1 MFYEESGL
9 VAVLGVGKWSCM
21 SAFLFLESLTILDVI
36 GVWPTDWAKQC
47 LIEANKFW
55 FYALIFSLL
64 WGFEQLFSLKDIA
77 TNVASLQKV
86 KEEIESSSDEALAAR
101 RKAEAGQR
109 HKRAGITRRLV
120 VDGLDILI
128 PGHVVGWIVTSA
140 AMTGVAGAVSTTL
153 SMKDIWDK
161 LR

>member
-1 MFYEESGL
+1 M
-9 VAVLGVGKWSCM
+9 
-21 SAFLFLESLTILDVI
+21 

-55 FYALIFSLL
+55 FYALTFSLL
-64 WGFEQLFSLKDIA
+64 LGVMQLYALNNIA
-77 TNVASLQKV
+77 SNLVSFDKV
-86 KEEIESSSDEALAAR
+86 KEEVESSSDEVLATR
-101 RKAEAGQR
+101 RRAEVEQR
-109 HKRAGITRRLV
+109 QMRAGIVRRLV
-120 VDGLDILI
+120 VDGLDLLI
-128 PGHVVGWIVTSA
+128 PGHFVGWIVTSA

>member
-1 MFYEESGL
+1 M
-9 VAVLGVGKWSCM
+9 
-21 SAFLFLESLTILDVI
+21 

-64 WGFEQLFSLKDIA
+64 WGYVQISSLNDIVTNLASFE
-77 TNVASLQKV
+77 KV
-86 KEEIESSSDEALAAR
+86 KKEIESSSDGALAAR
-101 RKAEAGQR
+101 RKAETEKRQR
-109 HKRAGITRRLV
+109 RAGITRRLV
-120 VDGLDILI
+120 VDGLDLFI

-161 LR
+161 LS